1 MSKIRYPSFQKP
13 AVTAFRNENGD
24 QKFTFDLVLICF
36 DIKII
41 IN

>member
-1 MSKIRYPSFQKP
+1 MI
-13 AVTAFRNENGD
+13 TAFRNENDD